1 MPVAGVTKFERCFR
15 AAAGRDVD
23 KDDLKRYSEF
33 VNQTCCSNRQRRLR
47 ASSRSVRHLG
57 ISGAPQR

>member
-23 KDDLKRYSEF
+23 KDELKRYSEF

-47 ASSRSVRHLG
+47 ASSRSVRH
-57 ISGAPQR
+57 